1 MPTYSRLPVALVR
14 GSGSWVWDHEGRQ
27 YLDALSG
34 IAVNT
39 LGHAHPRL
47 VEALQKQVATLIHA
61 SNLYQAPL
69 QEELAEA
76 LTQRSGMTNAFFCN
90 SGLEA
95 NEAAIKLAR
104 KHGHRLGF
112 ERPEVLVF
120 EKAFHGRSLATLSA
134 TGNKKVQIGFEP
146 LVEGFVRAPMNDLKA
161 VQEALDQ
168 HPHISAI
175 FIETIQGEGGIQP
188 ARIEF
193 LKALRDL
200 CTERHILL
208 MLDEVQCGIGR
219 TGKWFAHQWAE
230 VVPDVM
236 PLAKGLGSGVPIGAV
251 LAHGLAADLF
261 QPGNHGTTFGGN
273 PLAMR
278 AALTTIEVIES
289 DGLMENAKS
298 QGERLMQELRTTFA
312 ESSGVIEV
320 RGAGLMIGVE
330 LAHACGSL
338 PTEGLQAGLLFN
350 VTAEQVIRLLPPLT
364 FSSEEAQICL
374 ERLVPLIHTSIERHR
389 SESAQAA

>member
-1 MPTYSRLPVALVR
+1 MKTTASAVMPTYSRLPVALVR

-168 HPHISAI
+168 HRLVLDLAPAFLSISPLDCEALDVL
-175 FIETIQGEGGIQP
+175 FGFDFAYRGNHNALLAEALGVGPSLDRVAELPG
-188 ARIEF
+188 ARVINYEPS
-193 LKALRDL
+193 L
-200 CTERHILL
+200 T
-208 MLDEVQCGIGR
+208 MSLDEDCRVQVRVSTETRTNAFQVR
-219 TGKWFAHQWAE
+219 TGDYADEQLSVYVTARQYGSLDADATYCE
-230 VVPDVM
+230 TVDRLARMARDVLDSCVVEQILK
-236 PLAKGLGSGVPIGAV
+236 PLARTI
-251 LAHGLAADLF
+251 
-261 QPGNHGTTFGGN
+261 
-273 PLAMR
+273 AM
-278 AALTTIEVIES
+278 
-289 DGLMENAKS
+289 K
-298 QGERLMQELRTTFA
+298 
-312 ESSGVIEV
+312 
-320 RGAGLMIGVE
+320 
-330 LAHACGSL
+330 
-338 PTEGLQAGLLFN
+338 
-350 VTAEQVIRLLPPLT
+350 
-364 FSSEEAQICL
+364 
-374 ERLVPLIHTSIERHR
+374 
-389 SESAQAA
+389 